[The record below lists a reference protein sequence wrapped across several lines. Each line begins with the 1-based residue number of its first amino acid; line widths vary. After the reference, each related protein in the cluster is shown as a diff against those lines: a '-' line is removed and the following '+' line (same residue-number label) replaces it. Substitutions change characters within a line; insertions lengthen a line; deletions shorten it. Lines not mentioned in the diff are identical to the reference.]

1 MKENKISYWCAIIVG
16 IALIIA
22 ALLKAL
28 SVNNLVIGI
37 TTGDIAGHYAASVL
51 IDGSLSSMLLS
62 LLAIWIFFLARDLR
76 KLQRKA
82 WAQAVL
88 IGVALTIYGACF
100 WYQYRSSLDL
110 AVFFLL
116 GLVLLFPLFI
126 YRKDVK

>member
-1 MKENKISYWCAIIVG
+1 MKENKISYRCAMIVG

-28 SVNNLVIGI
+28 SVNNFVIGI

-116 GLVLLFPLFI
+116 GLLLLFPLFI
-126 YRKDVK
+126 YRKDFK